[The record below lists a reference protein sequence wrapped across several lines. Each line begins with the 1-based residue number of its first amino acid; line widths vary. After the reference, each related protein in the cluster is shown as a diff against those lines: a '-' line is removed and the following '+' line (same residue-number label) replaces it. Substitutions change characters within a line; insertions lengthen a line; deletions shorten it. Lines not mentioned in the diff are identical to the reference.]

1 MANDYGKSGW
11 ISDNGDGTYTNPI
24 LWGDYPDNDIIRVG
38 DTYYMSSTS
47 MHLFPGCPIM
57 SSRDLVN
64 WKYEGYAVERM
75 EGDSYNLV
83 NGDVYDEGPWAT
95 SLRYHNGK
103 FYLLFNINFDS
114 AYVCVTENVKDPW
127 RMFKLEDELYDPGL
141 FFDDDGRIYVVH
153 GQGEL
158 YLSELRFVDEASGQ
172 LSIISKKEPGEKRNG
187 KKIFRYNGADPSPN
201 SGFNE
206 GSHVYKINGY
216 YYILSTPVWK
226 AGSKKEIAIRTRD
239 LHNGPYEWRDV
250 LTSFM
255 NFGQNGIHQG
265 GIVDI
270 PQADGTEY
278 QWWAVIFQD
287 RGKLGRVPML
297 QPVYWENGW
306 PYMGEKGWNGEKAV
320 ITAKKPFICCESI
333 QNQDTFFPASSD
345 DFCSEKLGLQWQWNH
360 NPVPDCWSLMER
372 PGFLRLK
379 TATVTQD
386 LSRARNTLTQRVTG
400 PDCTATVKIDVSG
413 MREGDMAGLSVMQ
426 RESGFIGVHKCRDG
440 YILCVYDCM
449 ELQISIPLP
458 ENIKDVWLRAQIPK
472 YEYREEFFYSLDG
485 RVYRQLGGRYDM
497 HYGTYVGMRF
507 GIFNYAQ
514 KSLGGYIDVDY
525 FEVETRDGNANRHQ
539 LDRVIDAGRY
549 DDCCF
554 FPDQDWK
561 YGRNIKT
568 GWENDY
574 VNPEYNFKVKNLKS
588 GDWIAYQIVDFL
600 SGNARWGVVDLS
612 AIAGDGIIEFR
623 ENSRQGAVIAEFPF
637 SATDAFQKD
646 TRIFMPMK
654 VRLKGKHQII
664 LSIKG
669 GEGEICQINWF
680 AFVSEK
686 PDFPPVPQN
695 VRKYCVFPGTAT
707 IIWDNLE
714 KNVKYDLSYNG
725 TIISD
730 IKSGFTIT
738 GLPDLGLPDIF
749 IRAGNLRGY
758 SQWVKV

>member
-1 MANDYGKSGW
+1 
-11 ISDNGDGTYTNPI
+11 
-24 LWGDYPDNDIIRVG
+24 
-38 DTYYMSSTS
+38 
-47 MHLFPGCPIM
+47 
-57 SSRDLVN
+57 
-64 WKYEGYAVERM
+64 
-75 EGDSYNLV
+75 
-83 NGDVYDEGPWAT
+83 
-95 SLRYHNGK
+95 
-103 FYLLFNINFDS
+103 
-114 AYVCVTENVKDPW
+114 
-127 RMFKLEDELYDPGL
+127 
-141 FFDDDGRIYVVH
+141 
-153 GQGEL
+153 
-158 YLSELRFVDEASGQ
+158 
-172 LSIISKKEPGEKRNG
+172 
-187 KKIFRYNGADPSPN
+187 
-201 SGFNE
+201 
-206 GSHVYKINGY
+206 
-216 YYILSTPVWK
+216 
-226 AGSKKEIAIRTRD
+226 
-239 LHNGPYEWRDV
+239 
-250 LTSFM
+250 
-255 NFGQNGIHQG
+255 
-265 GIVDI
+265 
-270 PQADGTEY
+270 
-278 QWWAVIFQD
+278 
-287 RGKLGRVPML
+287 
-297 QPVYWENGW
+297 
-306 PYMGEKGWNGEKAV
+306 
-320 ITAKKPFICCESI
+320 
-333 QNQDTFFPASSD
+333 
-345 DFCSEKLGLQWQWNH
+345 
-360 NPVPDCWSLMER
+360 MER

-426 RESGFIGVHKCRDG
+426 RESGFIGVHKCRDE

-458 ENIKDVWLRAQIPK
+458 ENIKDIWLRAQIPK

-686 PDFPPVPQN
+686 PDFPPVPKN
-695 VRKYCVFPGTAT
+695 VRKYCAFPGTAT
-707 IIWDNLE
+707 IIWDDLE

-738 GLPDLGLPDIF
+738 DLPDLGLPDIF

-758 SQWVKV
+758 SQWVKA